1 MDIRDGLIT
10 IKNFVSKEEG
20 EKLSKYILEY
30 ESTIKSLGPD
40 IYGGTSNDSLTGRF
54 NVFNYLEHE
63 PGEILNP
70 KLKDM
75 FGECLVQCWATTFR
89 KGEGIE
95 PHKHSNKFRSGM
107 VCANLFLSGVNNG
120 TWYEAEGDIINEI
133 GTLVVFPND
142 YVHGVKP
149 NTSDAI
155 RISMAFDIYTL
166 PKANTYHVK

>member
-70 KLKDM
+70 KLKDLW
-75 FGECLVQCWATTFR
+75 F
-89 KGEGIE
+89 
-95 PHKHSNKFRSGM
+95 
-107 VCANLFLSGVNNG
+107 
-120 TWYEAEGDIINEI
+120 
-133 GTLVVFPND
+133 
-142 YVHGVKP
+142 KP
-149 NTSDAI
+149 NPDK
-155 RISMAFDIYTL
+155 L
-166 PKANTYHVK
+166 PVGESIIIDLNLRVLS

>member
-1 MDIRDGLIT
+1 M
-10 IKNFVSKEEG
+10 
-20 EKLSKYILEY
+20 
-30 ESTIKSLGPD
+30 
-40 IYGGTSNDSLTGRF
+40 
-54 NVFNYLEHE
+54 
-63 PGEILNP
+63 
-70 KLKDM
+70 
-75 FGECLVQCWATTFR
+75 C
-89 KGEGIE
+89 
-95 PHKHSNKFRSGM
+95 KFIS
-107 VCANLFLSGVNNG
+107 SGVNNG